1 MVLPSGTTRL
11 NTHALPYVQSDRKLE
26 DPGLNALLQ
35 TGTKRNAK
43 KNKKKK
49 KKAPAATDNNNNT
62 TTTTTTTTTAATPA
76 ATKTTE
82 QSQMDTKE

>member
-26 DPGLNALLQ
+26 DPVLNTLLQ

-62 TTTTTTTTTAATPA
+62 TTTTTTTAATPA

-82 QSQMDTKE
+82 QTQMDTKE